1 MTCIEIVKTP
11 WDIDQDDNDQPRYRV
26 NEWYIYIYWRYFKG
40 FNNWRAVDLVTTSIP
55 STMKENAYEIIL
67 YGIKVWTNERIL
79 KGKFGATRT
88 NDKAMQGYYLIEW
101 LSESY
106 TVQENIVMNEVDMHQ
121 DLGKQFRCNEYR

>member
-1 MTCIEIVKTP
+1 M
-11 WDIDQDDNDQPRYRV
+11 
-26 NEWYIYIYWRYFKG
+26 
-40 FNNWRAVDLVTTSIP
+40 
-55 STMKENAYEIIL
+55 
-67 YGIKVWTNERIL
+67 
-79 KGKFGATRT
+79 TRT